1 MYVIYISHLL
11 IMSFQYK
18 TEPSKMTSILGW
30 MVVMGGDPSQPDAFQ
45 LTDPDRGESVCVEE
59 GEKDGVR

>member
-1 MYVIYISHLL
+1 
-11 IMSFQYK
+11 MSFQYK